1 MSMIKADKECIK
13 INGNPVDITTEFV
26 YVVKAIREV
35 LSDAFGNNMANA
47 TLDTFYEMSKLTDE
61 EFEEMTKE
69 ELDEIVE
76 SICRR
81 SSNE

>member
-1 MSMIKADKECIK
+1 MIKADKECIK
-13 INGNPVDITTEFV
+13 INGSPDDIMYDFV
-26 YVVKAIREV
+26 HVVKAVREV
-35 LSDAFGNNMANA
+35 LSDAFGDNVANA
-47 TLDTFYEMSKLTDE
+47 ILDALYKISKLTDE
-61 EFEEMTKE
+61 EIGEMTKE

>member
-1 MSMIKADKECIK
+1 MIKADKECIK
-13 INGNPVDITTEFV
+13 VNGNPVDITAEFV
-26 YVVKAIREV
+26 HVVKAVREV
-35 LSDAFGNNMANA
+35 FSDAFGDSVANA
-47 TLDTFYEMSKLTDE
+47 ALDAFYEMSKLTDE
-61 EFEEMTKE
+61 EIGEMTKE

>member
-13 INGNPVDITTEFV
+13 INGNPEDIMTDFV
-26 YVVKAIREV
+26 QVVRAIREV
-35 LSDAFGNNMANA
+35 LSNSFGDDAANA
-47 TLDTFYEMSKLTDE
+47 ILDVFYEISKLTDE
-61 EFEEMTKE
+61 EIGEMTREK
-69 ELDEIVE
+69 LYEIVE

>member
-1 MSMIKADKECIK
+1 MIKADKECIK
-13 INGNPVDITTEFV
+13 INGNPDDIMYEFV
-26 YVVKAIREV
+26 HVVKAVREV
-35 LSDAFGNNMANA
+35 FSDAFGDNVANA
-47 TLDTFYEMSKLTDE
+47 MLDAFYKISKLTDE

>member
-1 MSMIKADKECIK
+1 MIKADKECIK

-26 YVVKAIREV
+26 YVVRAVREV

-61 EFEEMTKE
+61 EAGEMPREK
-69 ELDEIVE
+69 LYEIVE

>member
-1 MSMIKADKECIK
+1 MIKVDKECTK
-13 INGNPVDITTEFV
+13 INGNPDDIMYDFV
-26 YVVKAIREV
+26 LVVKAIREMF
-35 LSDAFGNNMANA
+35 SNSFWDNAANA
-47 TLDTFYEMSKLTDE
+47 MLDVFYEISKLTDE
-61 EFEEMTKE
+61 EIGEMTKE

>member
-1 MSMIKADKECIK
+1 MIKADKECIK

-26 YVVKAIREV
+26 YVVRAVREV
-35 LSDAFGNNMANA
+35 LSDAFGDNMANA

-61 EFEEMTKE
+61 EVGEMPKE

>member
-26 YVVKAIREV
+26 YVVRAVREV
-35 LSDAFGNNMANA
+35 LSDAFGDNMANA

-61 EFEEMTKE
+61 EVGEMPREK
-69 ELDEIVE
+69 LYEIVE

>member
-1 MSMIKADKECIK
+1 MIKVDKECTK

-26 YVVKAIREV
+26 YVVRAVREV
-35 LSDAFGNNMANA
+35 LSDAFGDNMANA
-47 TLDTFYEMSKLTDE
+47 TLDVFYEMSKLTDE
-61 EFEEMTKE
+61 EIGEMPREK
-69 ELDEIVE
+69 LYEIVE

>member
-1 MSMIKADKECIK
+1 MIKADKECIK
-13 INGNPVDITTEFV
+13 INGNPADITTEFV
-26 YVVKAIREV
+26 YVVRAVREV
-35 LSDAFGNNMANA
+35 LSDAFGDNMANA

-61 EFEEMTKE
+61 EVGEMPKE